1 MKRTRIRRKSRVF
14 RRRHVGR
21 VIGKICLWLL
31 IIPVAIGGY
40 YLADYLVN
48 REPTQATDGP
58 AAESNVTTEPSAA
71 PTTVPTAE
79 PTAQDGGVR
88 LSELRAIYLPSA
100 ALRDLSAYADT
111 LAGASAAGY
120 NAVIADLKDADGA
133 LWYASATELAAA
145 SGAARADA
153 LSLEELRAV
162 ATTLRDSYHLTLV
175 PRLFAFRDNT
185 APRNLETARV
195 TVAGEPSTCWFDGN
209 PSAGGRRWLNPYAAD
224 ARRYITSLASELTG
238 AGFPLVM
245 LDGMQ
250 FPDREVRAYYG
261 DASQTAL
268 SRSAILTQFVSEMNE
283 AVGASGWLLCETAM
297 AAVGEK
303 TTVYGGNP
311 VTYGAPAVA
320 PWTLPS
326 QLGSKLTL
334 GGETVASPASH
345 PYEALSLL
353 LSQLQ
358 ARLQL
363 MDAAATHP
371 VIVPWLQADGC
382 TPAQIADQ
390 QRAVTDRLGGGAP
403 YILYSAN
410 GQYTFA

>member
-1 MKRTRIRRKSRVF
+1 MKRTRIRRRSRVF

-31 IIPVAIGGY
+31 VIPVAVGGY

-48 REPTQATDGP
+48 RTPSSPADTPTDA
-58 AAESNVTTEPSAA
+58 SVVTTEPSAA
-71 PTTVPTAE
+71 PTTAPTEE
-79 PTAQDGGVR
+79 PTTGEDGVR

-100 ALRDLSAYADT
+100 ALRNLAARADT
-111 LAGASAAGY
+111 LTAASAAGY
-120 NAVIADLKDADGA
+120 NAVIVDLKDADGA
-133 LWYASATELAAA
+133 LWYASATELAVAA
-145 SGAARADA
+145 GAAREDA
-153 LSLEELRAV
+153 LTLEELRAV
-162 ATTLRDSYHLTLV
+162 AETLRESYHLTLV

-185 APRNLETARV
+185 APRNLDTARV
-195 TVAGEPSTCWFDGN
+195 TVAGQPSTCWFDAS

-224 ARRYITSLASELTG
+224 ARRYITSLASELTE
-238 AGFPLVM
+238 AGFPLLM
-245 LDGMQ
+245 LDGVQ

-261 DASQTAL
+261 DAEQTAL
-268 SRSAILTQFVSEMNE
+268 SRSAILTRFVSEMNE
-283 AVGASGWLLCETAM
+283 AVGSNGWLLCETAM

-334 GGETVASPASH
+334 GGETIASPASQ

-363 MDAAATHP
+363 MDAAAVHP
-371 VIVPWLQADGC
+371 IVVPWLQADDC

-390 QRAVTDRLGGGAP
+390 QRAVTTHFGERAP
-403 YILYSAN
+403 YILYSAS
-410 GQYTFA
+410 GQYAFA

>member
-1 MKRTRIRRKSRVF
+1 MKRTRIRRRSRVF

-21 VIGKICLWLL
+21 TIGKICLWLL

-40 YLADYLVN
+40 YLAEFLVN
-48 REPTQATDGP
+48 REPSPSPDTP
-58 AAESNVTTEPSAA
+58 ADTSVVVTEPSAA
-71 PTTVPTAE
+71 PTTVPTDE
-79 PTAQDGGVR
+79 PETAGDGLR
-88 LSELRAIYLPSA
+88 LSELRAIYLPSTV
-100 ALRDLSAYADT
+100 LRDVTAYADT
-111 LAGASAAGY
+111 LTAASAAGY
-120 NAVIADLKDADGA
+120 NAVIVDLKDADGT
-133 LWYASATELAAA
+133 LWYVSATELALTAR
-145 SGAARADA
+145 AARADA
-153 LSLEELRAV
+153 LTLEELRAA
-162 ATTLRDSYHLTLV
+162 ATTLKENYHVTLV

-195 TVAGEPSTCWFDGN
+195 TVAGEPSTCWFDGS
-209 PSAGGRRWLNPYAAD
+209 PTAGGRRWLNPYTAD

-238 AGFPLVM
+238 AGFPLLM
-245 LDGMQ
+245 LDGVQ

-268 SRSAILTQFVSEMNE
+268 SRSAVLTQFVSEMNE
-283 AVGASGWLLCETAM
+283 AVGTNGWLLCETAL

-311 VTYGAPAVA
+311 VTYGAPAVS

-326 QLGSKLTL
+326 GLGSKLTL
-334 GGETVASPASH
+334 GGETVASPAAQ

-353 LSQLQ
+353 LTQLQ

-363 MDAAATHP
+363 MDAAAPRP
-371 VIVPWLQADGC
+371 VVVPWLQADGY

-390 QRAVTDRLGGGAP
+390 QRAVTEHFGESAP
-403 YILYSAN
+403 YILYSES
-410 GQYTFA
+410 GQYAFV

>member
-1 MKRTRIRRKSRVF
+1 MKRTRIRRRNRVF

-31 IIPVAIGGY
+31 VIPVAIGGY

-48 REPTQATDGP
+48 RTPSSP
-58 AAESNVTTEPSAA
+58 ADTPADSPAVVTEPSAA
-71 PTTVPTAE
+71 PTTAPTEE
-79 PTAQDGGVR
+79 PTAGSDGVR
-88 LSELRAIYLPSA
+88 PADLRAIYLPPA
-100 ALRDLSAYADT
+100 ALRDLAARGDT
-111 LAGASAAGY
+111 LTAASAAGY
-120 NAVIADLKDADGA
+120 NAVIVDLKDADGA
-133 LWYASATELAAA
+133 LWYASATELAVAA
-145 SGAARADA
+145 GAAREDA
-153 LSLEELRAV
+153 LTLEELRAV
-162 ATTLRDSYHLTLV
+162 ATTLRESYHLTLV

-195 TVAGEPSTCWFDGN
+195 TVAGEPSTCWFDAS

-238 AGFPLVM
+238 AGFPLLM
-245 LDGMQ
+245 LDGVQ

-261 DASQTAL
+261 DAEQTAL

-283 AVGASGWLLCETAM
+283 AVGSNGWLLCETAL

-334 GGETVASPASH
+334 GGETIASPASQ

-353 LSQLQ
+353 LAQLQ

-363 MDAAATHP
+363 MDAAAVHP
-371 VIVPWLQADGC
+371 VVVPWLQADDC

-390 QRAVTDRLGGGAP
+390 QRAVTERFGERAP
-403 YILYSAN
+403 YILYSAS
-410 GQYTFA
+410 GQYAFA